1 MTAYLLDTNVISCI
15 LKKQEEAYLRIKSKL
30 QTVLNQNATILVS
43 PIVFYEIKR
52 GLYHKK
58 AEKQLAFFEQFVS
71 CFDWCDLNKTTW
83 DRGAKLWA
91 NCRKRGRPTDK
102 DVGIDKDVLIAAQA
116 KEHNA
121 VVVTNNIRH
130 FQYLGVNY
138 ESW

>member
-15 LKKQEEAYLRIKSKL
+15 LKKREEAHLRIKRKL

-91 NCRKRGRPTDK
+91 ECRKGGKVTGG
-102 DVGIDKDVLIAAQA
+102 GIDKDVLIAAQA

-121 VVVTNNIRH
+121 VVVTDNIRH

-138 ESW
+138 VSW